1 MMYICIVIVVATV
14 TFNQSVY
21 YIDED
26 IGVVQPVLILSKPS
40 STNITVQV
48 IMNNNAGEYSNKIC
62 ITLHGRIKGQSRDTT
77 EMYP

>member
-1 MMYICIVIVVATV
+1 MTTILYSKTVMCICIVTVVATV

-48 IMNNNAGEYSNKIC
+48 IMNNNAGEYS
-62 ITLHGRIKGQSRDTT
+62 S
-77 EMYP
+77 